1 MSATFSNLDDFRAA
15 LAAAPA
21 VDAKAMGEAEERNG
35 QLTKPPGALGE
46 LEDMAIWYAGWRG
59 NPRPSIEA
67 PQVIVFAGNHGVTA
81 QGVSAF
87 PAEVTEQMVLNF
99 QHGGAAINQLSK
111 LAGARMD
118 VHALDLDR
126 PTADFT
132 AGPAMSEADLLD
144 ALRCGWQSVDQTADL
159 LVVGEMG
166 IANTTSAA
174 ALANALYGGGGRDQL
189 NGAEGDDELFGG
201 AGSDTLE
208 GGEGADSLFGG
219 DGVADLASY
228 ASVDHDMTFD
238 LRTDF
243 SDGSNITSAE
253 VKEDIIASD
262 VEGFQGSV
270 NFNNTFYLGGP
281 TTFVRGGELTDTFF
295 GGTGTDQILGL
306 GGDDQISGGD
316 ALDAIIGGDGNDD
329 LWGGAFGGIGDGTAD
344 IFIFDDADG
353 DDVIHDFEAGMDGLF
368 FVGSAI
374 ESLADITIT
383 ATSAGGDAGI
393 DDTLITYEAEGQVST
408 ITILDTDSGSVASG
422 LILF

>member
-1 MSATFSNLDDFRAA
+1 MITGTPFKDKLKGTDLDDLIDALGGDDKISAKDGDDTVFGGDGNDKIDGGKGSDTLFGGDDDDKIKGGKGADTLDGGLGDDKLDGGKGNDTVSFASAT
-15 LAAAPA
+15 APSGSS
-21 VDAKAMGEAEERNG
+21 DG
-35 QLTKPPGALGE
+35 
-46 LEDMAIWYAGWRG
+46 
-59 NPRPSIEA
+59 
-67 PQVIVFAGNHGVTA
+67 
-81 QGVSAF
+81 
-87 PAEVTEQMVLNF
+87 
-99 QHGGAAINQLSK
+99 
-111 LAGARMD
+111 
-118 VHALDLDR
+118 LDLGA
-126 PTADFT
+126 TV
-132 AGPAMSEADLLD
+132 DL
-144 ALRCGWQSVDQTADL
+144 S
-159 LVVGEMG
+159 
-166 IANTTSAA
+166 NTKAQDTGYGMDTIRNIENAIGTDYSDN
-174 ALANALYGGGGRDQL
+174 LTGNDEANALYGGGGRDQL

-329 LWGGAFGGIGDGTAD
+329 LWGGAFGGTGDGTAD

-368 FVGSAI
+368 FVGPAI
-374 ESLADITIT
+374 ESLADITIA